1 MIEQV
6 HGVDTMSSYKFI
18 ERVIVTPLSNDMFIT
33 GADLAAM
40 LDKLEQS
47 SELERFSKGSQVGFL
62 EFGELADVTTL
73 EDTSQ
78 LDPTWHTA
86 WYGGLARLADIPTTQ
101 RSNAGNWSLEVEGV
115 FVEEAA
121 PPRISWNTSQLDM
134 DEIMDEWSTRT
145 MASYISNPWLYID
158 DNSEIEPRQFS
169 GEIVVE
175 QFLDGM
181 HGNRFR
187 VSFTYFM
194 QGISRYNGLDLKE
207 YYHFYFKLKSLP
219 TLNYPKGE
227 VFS

>member
-18 ERVIVTPLSNDMFIT
+18 EREIVTPLSNDMFIT

-40 LDKLEQS
+40 LHKLEKS
-47 SELERFSKGSQVGFL
+47 SELERFSKGSQVGFVSMYGL
-62 EFGELADVTTL
+62 SDVTTL

-78 LDPTWHTA
+78 LEPNWRAA
-86 WYGGLARLADIPTTQ
+86 WNAGLERLKLIPAGQ
-101 RSNAGNWSLEVEGV
+101 RSNAGNWSLEVDGV

-121 PPRISWNTSQLDM
+121 PPGISWNTSQLDM
-134 DEIMDEWSTRT
+134 DEVIGEATSNNNIPYFM
-145 MASYISNPWLYID
+145 NPWLYLD
-158 DNSEIEPRQFS
+158 DNSDLERRQFS

-175 QFLDGM
+175 HFLEEMQGK
-181 HGNRFR
+181 RFR
-187 VSFTYFM
+187 VSFSYLM
-194 QGISRYNGLDLKE
+194 LDISRYNDLDLKE
-207 YYHFYFKLKSLP
+207 YYDFYFKLKSSP

>member
-18 ERVIVTPLSNDMFIT
+18 EREIVTPLSNDMFIT

-40 LDKLEQS
+40 LHKLERS
-47 SELERFSKGSQVGFL
+47 SELERFSKGSQVGFVSMWGL
-62 EFGELADVTTL
+62 SDVTTL

-78 LDPTWHTA
+78 LEPDWRAA
-86 WYGGLARLADIPTTQ
+86 WNAGLQRLKLIPAGQ
-101 RSNAGNWSLEVEGV
+101 RSNAGNWSLEVDGV

-121 PPRISWNTSQLDM
+121 PPGISWNTSQLDM
-134 DEIMDEWSTRT
+134 DEVIGE
-145 MASYISNPWLYID
+145 ASSNNNIPYFMNPWLYLD
-158 DNSEIEPRQFS
+158 DNSDLERRQFS

-175 QFLDGM
+175 HFLEEM
-181 HGNRFR
+181 QGNRFR
-187 VSFTYFM
+187 VSFSYIM
-194 QGISRYNGLDLKE
+194 LDISRYNGLDLKE
-207 YYHFYFKLKSLP
+207 YYHFYFKLQSLP

>member
-1 MIEQV
+1 MIKQV

-18 ERVIVTPLSNDMFIT
+18 EREIVTPLSNDMFIT

-40 LDKLEQS
+40 LHKLEKS
-47 SELERFSKGSQVGFL
+47 SELERFSKGSQVGFVSMYGL
-62 EFGELADVTTL
+62 SDVTTL

-78 LDPTWHTA
+78 LEPNWRAA
-86 WYGGLARLADIPTTQ
+86 WNAGLERLKLIPAGQ
-101 RSNAGNWSLEVEGV
+101 RSNAGNWSLEVDGV

-134 DEIMDEWSTRT
+134 DEVIGEATSNNNI
-145 MASYISNPWLYID
+145 SYFMNPWLYLD
-158 DNSEIEPRQFS
+158 DNSDLEPRRFS

-175 QFLDGM
+175 QFLEEMQGK
-181 HGNRFR
+181 RFR
-187 VSFTYFM
+187 VSFSYLM
-194 QGISRYNGLDLKE
+194 LDISRYNGLDLKE
-207 YYHFYFKLKSLP
+207 YYNFYFKLQSLP

>member
-18 ERVIVTPLSNDMFIT
+18 EREIVTPLSNDMFIT

-40 LDKLEQS
+40 LHKLEKS
-47 SELERFSKGSQVGFL
+47 SELERFSKGSQVGFVSMYGL
-62 EFGELADVTTL
+62 SDVTTL

-78 LDPTWHTA
+78 LEPNWRAA
-86 WYGGLARLADIPTTQ
+86 WNAGLERLKLIPAGQ
-101 RSNAGNWSLEVEGV
+101 RSNAGNWSLEVDGV

-121 PPRISWNTSQLDM
+121 PPGISWNTSQLDM
-134 DEIMDEWSTRT
+134 DEVIGEATSNNNI
-145 MASYISNPWLYID
+145 SYFMNPWLYLD
-158 DNSEIEPRQFS
+158 DNSDLEPRQFS

-175 QFLDGM
+175 QFLEEMQGK
-181 HGNRFR
+181 RFR
-187 VSFTYFM
+187 VSFSYLM
-194 QGISRYNGLDLKE
+194 LDISRYNDLDLKE
-207 YYHFYFKLKSLP
+207 YYDFYFKLKSSP

>member
-18 ERVIVTPLSNDMFIT
+18 EREIVTPLSNDMFIT

-40 LDKLEQS
+40 LHKLEKS
-47 SELERFSKGSQVGFL
+47 SELERFSKGSQVGFVSMYGL
-62 EFGELADVTTL
+62 SDVTTL

-78 LDPTWHTA
+78 LEPNWRAA
-86 WYGGLARLADIPTTQ
+86 WNAGLERLKLIPTGQ
-101 RSNAGNWSLEVEGV
+101 RSNAGNWSLEVDGV

-121 PPRISWNTSQLDM
+121 PPGISWNTSQLDM
-134 DEIMDEWSTRT
+134 DEVIGEATSNNNI
-145 MASYISNPWLYID
+145 SYFMNPWLYLD
-158 DNSEIEPRQFS
+158 DNSDLEPRQFS

-175 QFLDGM
+175 QFLEEMQGK
-181 HGNRFR
+181 RFR
-187 VSFTYFM
+187 VSFSYLM
-194 QGISRYNGLDLKE
+194 LDISRYNDLDLKE
-207 YYHFYFKLKSLP
+207 YYDFYFKLKSSP

>member
-18 ERVIVTPLSNDMFIT
+18 EREIVTPLSNDMFIT

-40 LDKLEQS
+40 LHKLERS
-47 SELERFSKGSQVGFL
+47 SELERFSKGSQVGFVSMWGL
-62 EFGELADVTTL
+62 SDVTTL

-78 LDPTWHTA
+78 LEPDWRAA
-86 WYGGLARLADIPTTQ
+86 WNAGLERLKLIPAGQ
-101 RSNAGNWSLEVEGV
+101 RSNAGNWSLEVDGV

-121 PPRISWNTSQLDM
+121 PPGISWNTSQLDM
-134 DEIMDEWSTRT
+134 DEVIGE
-145 MASYISNPWLYID
+145 ASSNNNIPYFMNPWLYRD
-158 DNSEIEPRQFS
+158 DNSDLERRQFS

-175 QFLDGM
+175 HFLEEM
-181 HGNRFR
+181 QGNRFR
-187 VSFTYFM
+187 VSFSYIM
-194 QGISRYNGLDLKE
+194 LDISRYNGLDLKE
-207 YYHFYFKLKSLP
+207 YYHFYFKLQNLP

>member
-18 ERVIVTPLSNDMFIT
+18 EREIVTPLSNDMFIT

-40 LDKLEQS
+40 LHKLEKS
-47 SELERFSKGSQVGFL
+47 SELEKFSKSSQVGFVSMYGL
-62 EFGELADVTTL
+62 SDVTTL
-73 EDTSQ
+73 EDTSR
-78 LDPTWHTA
+78 LESDWRAA
-86 WYGGLARLADIPTTQ
+86 WNAGLARLKLIPAGQ
-101 RSNAGNWSLEVEGV
+101 RSNAGNWSLDVEGV

-134 DEIMDEWSTRT
+134 DEVIGE
-145 MASYISNPWLYID
+145 ASLNNNIPYFMNPWLYWED
-158 DNSEIEPRQFS
+158 GEEMEPRQFS

-175 QFLDGM
+175 HFLDETLD
-181 HGNRFR
+181 NRFR
-187 VSFTYFM
+187 VSFTYLM
-194 QGISRYNGLDLKE
+194 LDISRYNGLDLKE
-207 YYHFYFKLKSLP
+207 YYNFYFKLQSLP

>member
-6 HGVDTMSSYKFI
+6 HGVDAMSSYKFI
-18 ERVIVTPLSNDMFIT
+18 EREIVTPLSNDMFIT
-33 GADLAAM
+33 GEDLADM
-40 LDKLEQS
+40 LYKLEQS
-47 SELERFSKGSQVGFL
+47 SELERFSKGSQVGFATMWGL
-62 EFGELADVTTL
+62 SDVTTL

-78 LDPTWHTA
+78 LDLTWHTA
-86 WYGGLARLADIPTTQ
+86 WYAGLARLADIPTTQ
-101 RSNAGNWSLEVEGV
+101 RSNAGNWSLEVDGV

-134 DEIMDEWSTRT
+134 DEIMNEWNTRI
-145 MASYISNPWLYID
+145 MASYLPNPWFYID

-175 QFLDGM
+175 QFLDEM
-181 HGNRFR
+181 HSNRFR
-187 VSFTYFM
+187 VSFTYLM
-194 QGISRYNGLDLKE
+194 RGIARYNGLDLKE
-207 YYHFYFKLKSLP
+207 YYHFYFKLKSSP

>member
-6 HGVDTMSSYKFI
+6 HGVDAMSSYKFI
-18 ERVIVTPLSNDMFIT
+18 EREIVTPLSNDMFIT
-33 GADLAAM
+33 GEDLADM
-40 LDKLEQS
+40 LHKLEQS
-47 SELERFSKGSQVGFL
+47 SELERFSKGSQVGFATMWGL
-62 EFGELADVTTL
+62 SDVTTL

-78 LDPTWHTA
+78 LDLTCHTA
-86 WYGGLARLADIPTTQ
+86 WYAGLARLADIPTTQ
-101 RSNAGNWSLEVEGV
+101 RSNAGNWSLEVDGV

-134 DEIMDEWSTRT
+134 DEIMNEWNTRI
-145 MASYISNPWLYID
+145 MASYLPNPWFYID

-175 QFLDGM
+175 QFLDEM
-181 HGNRFR
+181 HSNRFR
-187 VSFTYFM
+187 VSFTYLM
-194 QGISRYNGLDLKE
+194 QGIARYNGLDLKE
-207 YYHFYFKLKSLP
+207 YYHFYFKLKSSP